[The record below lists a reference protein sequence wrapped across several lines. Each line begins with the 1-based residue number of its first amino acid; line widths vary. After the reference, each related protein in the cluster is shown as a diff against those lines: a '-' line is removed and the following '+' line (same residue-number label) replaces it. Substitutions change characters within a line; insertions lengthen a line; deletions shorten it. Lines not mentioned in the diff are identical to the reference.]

1 MRLGAAVFVDS
12 GLVGAE
18 GTSMTLRNL
27 KSDVGAGLRAA
38 STRSRSGGVAR
49 IDVAYALNRGPGGG
63 SRWVI
68 SIKGGQA
75 FNLFNS
81 AARGV
86 NQSPPSRLN

>member
-1 MRLGAAVFVDS
+1 MRDI
-12 GLVGAE
+12 
-18 GTSMTLRNL
+18 
-27 KSDVGAGLRAA
+27 KSDIGMGLRAA
-38 STRSRSGGVAR
+38 STRSRSGGVGR

-86 NQSPPSRLN
+86 DPSPPSRLN